1 MRPDSEALI
10 SVRASLAVARLIIP
24 WGIGSADA
32 PRRLERC
39 GDLIIGVIVETM
51 VLALG
56 IFMVVTA
63 ACVGLL

>member
-1 MRPDSEALI
+1 MRPVSEALV
-10 SVRASLAVARLIIP
+10 SMRALQAVARLMFP
-24 WGIGSADA
+24 WGIALADV
-32 PRRLERC
+32 PRRLEWF
-39 GDLIIGVIVETM
+39 GELIVGVIVETM

>member
-1 MRPDSEALI
+1 MRPVSEALV
-10 SVRASLAVARLIIP
+10 SMRALQAVARLMFP
-24 WGIGSADA
+24 WGIGLADV
-32 PRRLERC
+32 PRRLERF

-63 ACVGLL
+63 ACGGLL

>member
-1 MRPDSEALI
+1 MRPVSEALI
-10 SVRASLAVARLIIP
+10 SMRALPAVARLIF
-24 WGIGSADA
+24 
-32 PRRLERC
+32 PRRLERFSE
-39 GDLIIGVIVETM
+39 LIVAVIVETM